1 MNEKLSLAP
10 ILFEPPVEGL
20 VELYA
25 AEGAIPPLLHG
36 TYYLNGPANFRR
48 GNFTYAHWL
57 DGDGL
62 IRALRF
68 ADGRATHCSRFVR
81 SRKYQDEQAAGR
93 PLYRAFGTAFPDDRL
108 RRRIALES
116 PVNVSV
122 YQFEEHLFAFGEQ
135 CLPWELSP
143 DSLETLG
150 ECNFHQRFPEISP
163 FSAHPKIDHDARR
176 LCNFGLKFGM
186 KGSKLAYWE
195 FDANLALQVETEL
208 PVELPYSVHDFALSG
223 RFAAFYLS
231 PYLLELAPFLRQGS
245 SLFDALAWH
254 PEMGNALLLTERIPQ
269 GKKWRIPLGR
279 RGYCLHLIN
288 SFDDGGTMVIDL
300 IETEEPLYPQYR
312 RLPDLFWTVK
322 PCTIVRLRID
332 VRGGTLLEV
341 LEAPQQLHLDFPALL
356 PESDGRPYRKV
367 WMLGMPTEPSNT
379 SKYYDRL
386 LCFDWDQRQIDD
398 EYRPPAGVYLSGEPS
413 LVPMDSAESGV
424 LLICP
429 RWHAVENR
437 SDYVLLNAYAL
448 SDPPVAVLPL
458 DDPNPLGFHSTFV
471 PAKPPHSVLAPKVEN

>member
-10 ILFEPPVEGL
+10 ILFEPPVESL

-25 AEGAIPPLLHG
+25 TEGAIPPLLCG

-48 GNFTYAHWL
+48 GDFTYTHWL

-68 ADGRATHCSRFVR
+68 ADGRAIHCSRFVR
-81 SRKYQDEQAAGR
+81 SRKYQDEHAAGR
-93 PLYRAFGTAFPDDRL
+93 PLYRAFGTVFPNDRL

-122 YQFEEHLFAFGEQ
+122 YQFEQHLFAFGEQ
-135 CLPWELSP
+135 CLPWELLP
-143 DSLETLG
+143 ETLETVG
-150 ECNFHQRFPEISP
+150 ECSFRRFFPEISP

-186 KGSKLAYWE
+186 TGSKLAYWE
-195 FDANLALQVETEL
+195 FNANLALHFETEFA
-208 PVELPYSVHDFALSG
+208 VELPYSVHDFALST

-231 PYLLELAPFLRQGS
+231 PYLLEVAPFLRQGR
-245 SLFDALAWH
+245 SLFDALAWR
-254 PEMGNALLLTERIPQ
+254 PELENVLLLTERIPK
-269 GKKWRIPLGR
+269 GKKWRIPIDC

-288 SFDDGGTMVIDL
+288 GFDDGDTMVIDV

-312 RLPDLFWTVK
+312 PLPDLFSTVK
-322 PCTIVRLRID
+322 PCAIVRLRID
-332 VRGGTLLEV
+332 VRCGMVLEV
-341 LEAPQQLHLDFPALL
+341 LEAPLQVHLDFPALL
-356 PESDGRPYRKV
+356 PESHGKPYRKV
-367 WMLGMPTEPSNT
+367 WMLGMPTEPRNA

-386 LCFDWDQRQIDD
+386 LCFDWDQRAIVDQ
-398 EYRPPAGVYLSGEPS
+398 YVPPPGVYLSGEPS
-413 LVPMDSAESGV
+413 LLRAGSAEAEA

-429 RWHAVENR
+429 RWHAAENR
-437 SDYVLLNAYAL
+437 SDYILLNAFSL
-448 SDPPVAVLPL
+448 STAPIAVLPL
-458 DDPNPLGFHSTFV
+458 PHPSPLAFHSSFETDAKTFSF
-471 PAKPPHSVLAPKVEN
+471 PKPPISP